1 MAEALDLQILE
12 EIAKRTPE
20 GKEGDLIVGLLMYG
34 FDLELPVYKKTV
46 LEGLRKRGA
55 KIPEWLEK
63 KLTE

>member
-1 MAEALDLQILE
+1 MSKTMDLQILE

-46 LEGLRKRGA
+46 LEGLRKRGT

-63 KLTE
+63 KLAE